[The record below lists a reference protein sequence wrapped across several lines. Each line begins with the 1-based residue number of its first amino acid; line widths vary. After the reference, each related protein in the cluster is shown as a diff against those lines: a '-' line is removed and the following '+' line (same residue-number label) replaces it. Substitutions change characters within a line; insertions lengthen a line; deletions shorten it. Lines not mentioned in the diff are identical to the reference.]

1 MHFSKSRSFIKPGLL
16 LFLCLATRKKHE
28 EAKWE
33 NNMLTSFHLF
43 IFNLMWHQARLRCLK
58 FRFHYPG
65 TMRFLSQ
72 QPAAAKLHY
81 QYAPQICFLHAR
93 LEMSEIGHL
102 ADRRVL

>member
-1 MHFSKSRSFIKPGLL
+1 M
-16 LFLCLATRKKHE
+16 CLATQNKDE

-43 IFNLMWHQARLRCLK
+43 VFNLMWHQALLRRLK

-65 TMRFLSQ
+65 TIWFLSQ

-81 QYAPQICFLHAR
+81 QYALQICFLHAR
-93 LEMSEIGHL
+93 LEMSKLGHL
-102 ADRRVL
+102 AGRRVL